1 MSAGRLGK
9 SDHEVLL
16 IELDMAG
23 EAGKR
28 RERVK
33 NWRKVNWT
41 GMREELRDRD
51 WAGEMEGLNGEEAW
65 QLLQE
70 FQAQMSS
77 YVLKYSPPDAIPLG
91 ISEPCWQRCS
101 PRSSAART
109 DGPPHRRVPA
119 QCRPPH

>member
-28 RERVK
+28 KERVK
-33 NWRKVNWT
+33 NWRKANWT

-51 WAGEMEGLNGEEAW
+51 WAGEMEGLNCEEAW
-65 QLLQE
+65 QLLKGSME
-70 FQAQMSS
+70 ELVDTCPS
-77 YVLKYSPPDAIPLG
+77 
-91 ISEPCWQRCS
+91 QRVANS
-101 PRSSAART
+101 
-109 DGPPHRRVPA
+109 
-119 QCRPPH
+119 